1 MQSPY
6 VFVAGGE
13 MPRFT
18 RAVMIAAA
26 LCGLLILVDTT
37 AIGQAPAPAAARS
50 GNGAIVGTGQFTPFV
65 ENMDRSL
72 AFYHNVFGME
82 VPPLPPSG
90 VRPYN
95 NPNPRLFVFFNIPG
109 AKERHQSARV
119 PGIGTGVEPMEIQQV
134 AFKTI
139 PLRIQDPGAAT
150 LVLVVR
156 DIDAALARVKQANV
170 PIATPGG
177 KPVTFADGARAVLI
191 RDVDNRFIEIRQ
203 PASMPATE
211 APPSS
216 NIVDIRVSIAV
227 NDMDRTKHVYH
238 AVFGFKLE
246 GETTFAAD
254 KPTQALTGL
263 SNAEVRRSRVQS
275 QGSALWIEFVEY
287 KDVNRT
293 ALQMNIQDRGAARL
307 QLRTENI
314 DAMVDA
320 VKTAGLTVVTPG
332 RVAVPIPPNFK
343 GALVAD
349 PNNFFVSLFEPCDGC
364 APRELAASNGSQGDR

>member
-1 MQSPY
+1 
-6 VFVAGGE
+6 
-13 MPRFT
+13 
-18 RAVMIAAA
+18 
-26 LCGLLILVDTT
+26 
-37 AIGQAPAPAAARS
+37 
-50 GNGAIVGTGQFTPFV
+50 
-65 ENMDRSL
+65 
-72 AFYHNVFGME
+72 
-82 VPPLPPSG
+82 
-90 VRPYN
+90 
-95 NPNPRLFVFFNIPG
+95 
-109 AKERHQSARV
+109 
-119 PGIGTGVEPMEIQQV
+119 
-134 AFKTI
+134 
-139 PLRIQDPGAAT
+139 
-150 LVLVVR
+150 
-156 DIDAALARVKQANV
+156 
-170 PIATPGG
+170 
-177 KPVTFADGARAVLI
+177 
-191 RDVDNRFIEIRQ
+191 
-203 PASMPATE
+203 
-211 APPSS
+211 
-216 NIVDIRVSIAV
+216 
-227 NDMDRTKHVYH
+227 
-238 AVFGFKLE
+238 VFGFKLE

-332 RVAVPIPPNFK
+332 GVAVPIPPNFK